1 VASVKRL
8 DGATQIDLP
17 SEERDVLAALARDVA
32 TLLQPDAVVEASD
45 GAAADP
51 LEAAVGWSDEPVAAP
66 LDPAVHRLLPDAY
79 ADADEAAEFRR
90 LMDGDLRGAKVEA
103 LQLVVR
109 SAETA
114 DGAIVV
120 TDDDVDSWLH
130 AINDIRLV
138 LGVRLDITED
148 DRPRRLRAGD
158 PRRPMLAAYDWLTWL
173 QDAVLRGLLGED
185 D

>member
-17 SEERDVLAALARDVA
+17 AEERDVLAALARDVA
-32 TLLQPDAVVEASD
+32 TLLEPEMTDEASV
-45 GAAADP
+45 DP
-51 LEAAVGWSDEPVAAP
+51 LEAAVSWSDEPVAAP
-66 LDPAVHRLLPDAY
+66 DDPAVQRLLPDAY
-79 ADADEAAEFRR
+79 ADADKAGEFRR
-90 LMDGDLRGAKVEA
+90 LMDAELRTAKVEA
-103 LQLVVR
+103 LRRVVQ
-109 SAETA
+109 SAESA
-114 DGAIVV
+114 DGAIVIS
-120 TDDDVDSWLH
+120 DEEVDSWLH

-148 DRPRRLRAGD
+148 DRPRRLRASD